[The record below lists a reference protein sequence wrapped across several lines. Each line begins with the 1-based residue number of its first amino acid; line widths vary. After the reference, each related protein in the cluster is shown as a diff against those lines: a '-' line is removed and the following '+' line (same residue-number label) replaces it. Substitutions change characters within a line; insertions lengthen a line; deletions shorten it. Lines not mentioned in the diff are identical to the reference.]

1 MLRNPLFYRVI
12 CLFLVVYQK
21 KYHFCLHVFQNIPIF
36 AASFLPVTYKV
47 TGFNSNNYL
56 PRKTS

>member
-21 KYHFCLHVFQNIPIF
+21 NIIF
-36 AASFLPVTYKV
+36 VCMFSKIYPSLQRYSAPLPTE
-47 TGFNSNNYL
+47 
-56 PRKTS
+56 

>member
-21 KYHFCLHVFQNIPIF
+21 KYHFCLHVFQNISIF
-36 AASFLPVTYKV
+36 ATLFSSVTYKV
-47 TGFNSNNYL
+47 TVLINKL
-56 PRKTS
+56 LIQ

>member
-21 KYHFCLHVFQNIPIF
+21 KYHFCLHVFQNISIF
-36 AASFLPVTYKV
+36 ERYSAPLPTK
-47 TGFNSNNYL
+47 
-56 PRKTS
+56 